1 MSFIDK
7 AKEAISDNLEKAKD
21 LVADKVEAA
30 IAKAGHYIDKTGD
43 TEAVETL
50 RIEFEAGIP
59 LPPLG
64 ILKDMGYRVG
74 KKGLFPH
81 ERREILRRTFRV
93 QLVATSPW
101 TEEYIREWGER
112 CSPARLDKMDR
123 VLGGLVANAE
133 RKTKADMS
141 EAIRD
146 WKEDREWLR
155 NNEWLTHTHER

>member
-7 AKEAISDNLEKAKD
+7 AIEAISDGL
-21 LVADKVEAA
+21 
-30 IAKAGHYIDKTGD
+30 KTVKSLFANYYDDD
-43 TEAVETL
+43 TEAVEAL
-50 RIEFEAGIP
+50 RIEFDAGVP

-74 KKGLFPH
+74 KNGLLPN

-101 TEEYIREWGER
+101 TTEYIREWGER
-112 CSPARLDKMDR
+112 CSPARLEKMDR
-123 VLGGLVANAE
+123 VLGGLVANAQ
-133 RKTKADMS
+133 RKTKVDMS

-146 WKEDREWLR
+146 WKEDQKWLR
-155 NNEWLTHTHER
+155 NNKTEWLTHTHER